1 MVLTI
6 DSPDTVCS
14 IDTEA
19 SLVTV
24 RSRVR
29 ATAVDLGFGIVEQT
43 KLVTAASELARNV
56 LRYAERG
63 EMIVEVLENS
73 DRRGIRVT
81 FADDGPGIANV
92 ELALRDGYSTGDSL
106 GIGLP
111 GAKRLV
117 DDLTIDS
124 ALGRGTTVVITTW
137 AS

>member
-1 MVLTI
+1 MVVTI

-29 ATAVDLGFGIVEQT
+29 ATAVQLGFGIVDQT

-56 LRYAERG
+56 LRYAHGGRMVVDELRD
-63 EMIVEVLENS
+63 S
-73 DRRGIRVT
+73 QHQGIRVT
-81 FADDGPGIANV
+81 FQDDGPGIPDV
-92 ELALRDGYSTGDSL
+92 ELALRDGYSTGESL

-111 GAKRLV
+111 GARRLV

-137 AS
+137 RC

>member
-1 MVLTI
+1 MVLTA

-29 ATAVDLGFGIVEQT
+29 ATAVQLGFGIVDQT

-56 LRYAERG
+56 LRYAEGGRMVVDELHDG
-63 EMIVEVLENS
+63 Q
-73 DRRGIRVT
+73 RHGIRVT
-81 FADDGPGIANV
+81 FQDDGPGIPDL
-92 ELALRDGYSTGDSL
+92 ELALRDGYSTGESL

-124 ALGRGTTVVITTW
+124 ALGRVTTVVITTW
-137 AS
+137 RS

>member
-1 MVLTI
+1 MVLAL

-19 SLVTV
+19 SLVNV

-29 ATAVDLGFGIVEQT
+29 ASAVQLGFGIVDQT

-56 LRYAERG
+56 LRYAVGGRMAVEELTDGQHRG
-63 EMIVEVLENS
+63 L
-73 DRRGIRVT
+73 RVT
-81 FADDGPGIANV
+81 FADDGPGIPDI

-137 AS
+137 LC